1 MASAVEC
8 VAYFTD
14 PHDAHSTSSYSRL
27 NDIYRQANSKPPAT
41 KVKRGEHLDL
51 FPARIAHDCEPP
63 LRSAE
68 VHGLLPPMYFLGWY
82 YTVGGFAARFGQGH
96 GLNVF
101 EARILGPFHEK
112 YGDEM

>member
-27 NDIYRQANSKPPAT
+27 NDIYRQAKPPAT

>member
-27 NDIYRQANSKPPAT
+27 NDLYRQAKPPPS

-51 FPARIAHDCEPP
+51 FPARIVHYCEPP

-68 VHGLLPPMYFLGWY
+68 VHGLLPPMYILGWY

-101 EARILGPFHEK
+101 EARILGPLHEK